1 MKAGQEEMKA
11 GLEKKMEAGQERM
24 EQVQEEMKD
33 LIRAGKEE
41 MRTHVESQV
50 KGIKDHVDGCI
61 GRMEEEVQDVKG
73 KIEEVQGEVHMKI
86 EEVKSEVKEKMSD
99 LERRLSDLETRPNN
113 VPANS
118 ELMYSRPTVKPL
130 TFDGLT
136 SWTVFKTQFNVVSS
150 TNGWTDFVK
159 ASQLV
164 ASLRGSAA
172 EVLQGIPADKLTDL
186 TTIEKALE
194 SRFGDSHLTQFYRT
208 ELKTRRQKPE
218 ESLQV
223 LAADVERL
231 MSLAYAEC
239 PPDVR
244 ESLAAQYFIDA
255 IRDEDTQHST
265 RLMDAK
271 DLKSALAY
279 SMKYEAARTVS
290 KTSRHA
296 RSMEIEDNNSRERD
310 DKLESLFNRLEKLLS
325 SSVDGKKNTP
335 QRKSSVTCWRIYVAD
350 ITDPCIL
357 GLDFLQKFNFT
368 VDLEKNEIRT
378 GGEEIPLFS
387 ASVQH
392 SKSCSVLAKKRT
404 IIPARS
410 ECLIQGVPEVPG
422 QFRYAVTDFPSQAS
436 QKGLLVAATLVDM
449 EMEAIPVRVLNL
461 NNKPKILDKGD
472 VIATCEPV
480 VDIVARP
487 PEFSGAQHLP
497 STLEN
502 FQILNEEQRT
512 AVRKLL
518 NEFQNLFS
526 TCDADVGRCNMTQHR
541 INTGDH
547 PPIKQYPR
555 RLPLARKEEADNLVK
570 EMVDNGIIEESSG
583 PWASP
588 IVLVKKKDGST
599 RFCVDYR
606 KLNEITKKDS
616 YPLPR
621 IDDTLDALNGS
632 QWFTTLDLKS
642 GYWQIEIRPEDREK
656 TAFTTGQ
663 GLWQFKVMPFGL
675 CNAPATFER
684 LMETVLRGLSSEAC
698 LVYLDDIIIV
708 GRTFEEHLNNL
719 RKEVTYLGHVI
730 SAEGVKTDPEKIKAV
745 VDWPRPE
752 TVHDLRSFLGLCTY
766 YRRFVKNFS
775 TIAKPLHKLTEAKS
789 NFNWTEECEKSFNSL
804 KQALTSSPIL
814 TYPRTDKDFILDT
827 DASNE
832 GIGAVLSQN
841 IGNEERVIAYFSK
854 SLGKPERNYC
864 VTRKELL
871 AIVKSIEHFHHYL
884 YGRKFLLRTD
894 HASLRWLLNF
904 KEPEGQIARWI
915 QRLQEYDFEIQHRKG
930 TSHGNADALSRRPCK
945 ESCKQCTNAE
955 KKFGMERDISVKVVT
970 TTTVDPWSSCEIQ
983 KAQLEDPAIKPILEK
998 KLNSAE
1004 RPSWQEIAPESPAT
1018 KRYWALWDS
1027 LHLKDGV
1034 LYRKWESDDGN
1045 SCRWQLILPKSR
1057 IPEVLRET
1065 HDSASGG
1072 HFGVMKTLSKTR
1084 ERFYWDRL
1092 RADVEN
1098 WCREC
1103 HACGAR
1109 KGPKTRTKGRLQRY
1123 NVGAPFE
1130 RMALDILGPF
1140 PVTTKGNRYVLV
1152 LMDYFTKWPE
1162 AIPIPDQ
1169 EASTVAEELVRSWIS
1184 CYGVPMILHSDQ
1196 GTNFNSALF
1205 TKLCE
1210 LLGIL
1215 KTRTTALHPESDGMV
1230 ERFNRTILNHLS
1242 LFVSRNQTDWDTHLP
1257 LFLLAYR
1264 SAEHEVTGLTPA
1276 EMLFGRTL
1284 RLPCDILFGRPS
1296 ETPSSP
1302 NEYMK
1307 NLEARLESV
1316 HAFARERIKLASE
1329 RMKTR
1334 YDSRATHHHFKE
1346 GDLVWM
1352 YNPKRRRGLS
1362 PKLQQNWEGPY
1373 TVVKKL
1379 NDVVYRVQRSPNA
1392 KPKVIHINRLAPYRA
1407 TDHNF
1412 M

>member
-1 MKAGQEEMKA
+1 MPWTRAMDEKFEKLFAMMAEMKTRLEDKIEAGQKEMKAGQEEMKAGQEEMKTRQEEMKAGQVEMKVRQEETKAGLEKKMEAGQERMEQVQEEMKVRQEEMKA

-41 MRTHVESQV
+41 MRVHVASQV
-50 KGIKDHVDGCI
+50 EGIKDHVDECV
-61 GRMEEEVQDVKG
+61 GRMEEEVQGVKG
-73 KIEEVQGEVHMKI
+73 KIEEVKTEVQ
-86 EEVKSEVKEKMSD
+86 EKMSD

-113 VPANS
+113 FPTNP
-118 ELMYSRPTVKPL
+118 EFMYSRPTVKPL

-136 SWTVFKTQFNVVSS
+136 SWTVFKTQFDVVSS
-150 TNGWTDFVK
+150 TNGWTDSVK

-172 EVLQGIPADKLTDL
+172 EVLQGIPPDKLTDL

-208 ELKTRRQKPE
+208 ELKTRRQKPG
-218 ESLQV
+218 ESLQE

-239 PPDVR
+239 PLDVR
-244 ESLAAQYFIDA
+244 ESLAAQYFVDA

-271 DLKSALAY
+271 DLKSSLTY

-290 KTSRHA
+290 KTSKHV
-296 RSMEIEDNNSRERD
+296 RSIETDDHMSRERD
-310 DKLESLFNRLEKLLS
+310 DKFEFFFNRLEKLLN
-325 SSVDGKKNTP
+325 SSVSGRKNTP
-335 QRKSSVTCWRIYVAD
+335 RRNPNVICWKPTGEKTEIRGKLDASIECGSRKFHHRIYVAY

-410 ECLIQGVPEVPG
+410 ECLIQGVPDVPG
-422 QFRYAVTDFPSQAS
+422 QFRYAVTNFPSQVS
-436 QKGLLVAATLVDM
+436 QKGVLVAATLVDL

-472 VIATCEPV
+472 VIATCDPV

-487 PEFSGAQHLP
+487 QEFSGAQHLQ
-497 STLEN
+497 STFEN
-502 FQILNEEQRT
+502 LQILNEEQRT
-512 AVRKLL
+512 AVKKLL
-518 NEFQNLFS
+518 NEFQDLFS

-541 INTGDH
+541 INTGDQ

-555 RLPLARKEEADNLVK
+555 RLPLARKEEAEHLVQ
-570 EMVDNGIIEESSG
+570 EMVDNGIIEESSS

-588 IVLVKKKDGST
+588 IVLVKKKEDGST

-606 KLNEITKKDS
+606 KRNEITKKDS

-642 GYWQIEIRPEDREK
+642 GYWQVEVRPEDREK

-708 GRTFEEHLNNL
+708 GRTFEEHLSNL
-719 RKEVTYLGHVI
+719 RKVFQRLQNANLKLSPKKCRFFQKEVTYLGHVI
-730 SAEGVKTDPEKIKAV
+730 SAEGVKTDPGKIKAV
-745 VDWPRPE
+745 VYWPCPE
-752 TVHDLRSFLGLCTY
+752 TIHDLRSFLGLCTY

-775 TIAKPLHKLTEAKS
+775 AIARPLHKLTETKS

-841 IGNEERVIAYFSK
+841 IGNEEHVIAYFSK

-884 YGRKFLLRTD
+884 YGQKFLLRTD

-930 TSHGNADALSRRPCK
+930 TSHGNADALSRRPCG
-945 ESCKQCTNAE
+945 ESCKHCSNAE
-955 KKFGMERDISVKVVT
+955 KKFGIEIDTSVKVLT
-970 TTTVDPWSSCEIQ
+970 TTSVDPWSSCEIQ
-983 KAQLEDPAIKPILEK
+983 KAQLEDPAIKTILGK
-998 KLNSAE
+998 KLMSAD

-1034 LYRKWESDDGN
+1034 LYRRWESDDGR

-1092 RADVEN
+1092 RADVEK

-1109 KGPKTRTKGRLQRY
+1109 KGPKTRTKGHLQRY

-1140 PVTTKGNRYVLV
+1140 P
-1152 LMDYFTKWPE
+1152 
-1162 AIPIPDQ
+1162 
-1169 EASTVAEELVRSWIS
+1169 
-1184 CYGVPMILHSDQ
+1184 
-1196 GTNFNSALF
+1196 
-1205 TKLCE
+1205 
-1210 LLGIL
+1210 
-1215 KTRTTALHPESDGMV
+1215 
-1230 ERFNRTILNHLS
+1230 
-1242 LFVSRNQTDWDTHLP
+1242 
-1257 LFLLAYR
+1257 
-1264 SAEHEVTGLTPA
+1264 
-1276 EMLFGRTL
+1276 
-1284 RLPCDILFGRPS
+1284 
-1296 ETPSSP
+1296 
-1302 NEYMK
+1302 
-1307 NLEARLESV
+1307 
-1316 HAFARERIKLASE
+1316 
-1329 RMKTR
+1329 
-1334 YDSRATHHHFKE
+1334 
-1346 GDLVWM
+1346 
-1352 YNPKRRRGLS
+1352 
-1362 PKLQQNWEGPY
+1362 
-1373 TVVKKL
+1373 
-1379 NDVVYRVQRSPNA
+1379 
-1392 KPKVIHINRLAPYRA
+1392 
-1407 TDHNF
+1407 
-1412 M
+1412 

>member
-1 MKAGQEEMKA
+1 MPWTRAMDEKFEMLLAMMKEMKAGQEEMKA
-11 GLEKKMEAGQERM
+11 GLEMKMEAGQERM

-50 KGIKDHVDGCI
+50 KGIKDHVYGCI

-86 EEVKSEVKEKMSD
+86 EEVKSEVQEKMSD
-99 LERRLSDLETRPNN
+99 LEIRLSDLETRPNN
-113 VPANS
+113 VPANP

-223 LAADVERL
+223 LAADVEGL

-265 RLMDAK
+265 RLMNAK

-290 KTSRHA
+290 KTSRRT

-335 QRKSSVTCWRIYVAD
+335 QRKSSVTCWS
-350 ITDPCIL
+350 
-357 GLDFLQKFNFT
+357 FT
-368 VDLEKNEIRT
+368 VDLEKKEIRT
-378 GGEEIPLFS
+378 GGEEIPLYS

-422 QFRYAVTDFPSQAS
+422 QFRYAVTDFSSQAS

-547 PPIKQYPR
+547 QPIKQYPR
-555 RLPLARKEEADNLVK
+555 RLPLARKEEADHLVK
-570 EMVDNGIIEESSG
+570 EMVDNGIIEKSSG

-588 IVLVKKKDGST
+588 IVLVKKKNGST

-719 RKEVTYLGHVI
+719 RKVFQRLQKANLKLNLKKCRFFQKEVTYLGHVI

-804 KQALTSSPIL
+804 KQPLTSSPIL
-814 TYPRTDKDFILDT
+814 TYPRADKDFILDT

-841 IGNEERVIAYFSK
+841 IGNEERVIPDFSK

-871 AIVKSIEHFHHYL
+871 AIVKSIEHFHHYF

-894 HASLRWLLNF
+894 HASL
-904 KEPEGQIARWI
+904 
-915 QRLQEYDFEIQHRKG
+915 
-930 TSHGNADALSRRPCK
+930 
-945 ESCKQCTNAE
+945 
-955 KKFGMERDISVKVVT
+955 
-970 TTTVDPWSSCEIQ
+970 
-983 KAQLEDPAIKPILEK
+983 
-998 KLNSAE
+998 
-1004 RPSWQEIAPESPAT
+1004 
-1018 KRYWALWDS
+1018 
-1027 LHLKDGV
+1027 
-1034 LYRKWESDDGN
+1034 
-1045 SCRWQLILPKSR
+1045 
-1057 IPEVLRET
+1057 
-1065 HDSASGG
+1065 
-1072 HFGVMKTLSKTR
+1072 TL
-1084 ERFYWDRL
+1084 
-1092 RADVEN
+1092 
-1098 WCREC
+1098 C
-1103 HACGAR
+1103 
-1109 KGPKTRTKGRLQRY
+1109 
-1123 NVGAPFE
+1123 
-1130 RMALDILGPF
+1130 
-1140 PVTTKGNRYVLV
+1140 
-1152 LMDYFTKWPE
+1152 
-1162 AIPIPDQ
+1162 
-1169 EASTVAEELVRSWIS
+1169 
-1184 CYGVPMILHSDQ
+1184 
-1196 GTNFNSALF
+1196 
-1205 TKLCE
+1205 
-1210 LLGIL
+1210 
-1215 KTRTTALHPESDGMV
+1215 
-1230 ERFNRTILNHLS
+1230 
-1242 LFVSRNQTDWDTHLP
+1242 
-1257 LFLLAYR
+1257 
-1264 SAEHEVTGLTPA
+1264 
-1276 EMLFGRTL
+1276 
-1284 RLPCDILFGRPS
+1284 
-1296 ETPSSP
+1296 
-1302 NEYMK
+1302 
-1307 NLEARLESV
+1307 
-1316 HAFARERIKLASE
+1316 
-1329 RMKTR
+1329 
-1334 YDSRATHHHFKE
+1334 
-1346 GDLVWM
+1346 
-1352 YNPKRRRGLS
+1352 
-1362 PKLQQNWEGPY
+1362 
-1373 TVVKKL
+1373 
-1379 NDVVYRVQRSPNA
+1379 
-1392 KPKVIHINRLAPYRA
+1392 
-1407 TDHNF
+1407 
-1412 M
+1412 